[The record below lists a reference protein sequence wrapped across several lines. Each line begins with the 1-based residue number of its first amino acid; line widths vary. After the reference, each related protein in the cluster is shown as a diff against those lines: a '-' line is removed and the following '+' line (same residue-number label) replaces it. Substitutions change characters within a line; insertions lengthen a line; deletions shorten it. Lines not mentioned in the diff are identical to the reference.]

1 MELKPGLSAFVTGG
15 ASGIGRALSL
25 ALAGKGVFVTVVDL
39 SEEKGK
45 EVAALVEKENAKF
58 HSNLGFPSAM
68 FIRCDVTNTRDT
80 AAAFEKHVATYGGL
94 DICINSAG
102 ISNPI
107 PFHEDQTDGTRSWRF
122 TLDVNLVAVID
133 CTQKAIGIMQAAK
146 KPGVI
151 INMGSSAGLYPFYTD
166 PIYSASKGGVVLF
179 TRSLTPYKSK
189 GIRINVLCPEFVET
203 ELALKAGSQLI
214 DLMGGFV
221 PMDTVVK
228 GAFELITDESKAG
241 SCLWITNRRGME
253 YWPTSEEEA
262 KYSVSSSGS
271 MKRFSSQVP
280 SNLSVRVP
288 ESFEK
293 L

>member
-228 GAFELITDESKAG
+228 GITLQIYEKCLVQHPYAVENRKA
-241 SCLWITNRRGME
+241 
-253 YWPTSEEEA
+253 
-262 KYSVSSSGS
+262 
-271 MKRFSSQVP
+271 
-280 SNLSVRVP
+280 
-288 ESFEK
+288 
-293 L
+293 